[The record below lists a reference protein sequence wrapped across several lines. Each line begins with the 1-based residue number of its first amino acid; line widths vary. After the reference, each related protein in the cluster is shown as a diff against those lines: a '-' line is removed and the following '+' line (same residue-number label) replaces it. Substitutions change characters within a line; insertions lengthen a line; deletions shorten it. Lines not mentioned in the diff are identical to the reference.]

1 MIPTG
6 AAYAVGIPSGAAAV
20 WPGRCSTHHVGGPDI
35 TDTEADAQQARHIA
49 CGLLLW
55 FVMYLELRHE

>member
-1 MIPTG
+1 VTAG
-6 AAYAVGIPSGAAAV
+6 

-35 TDTEADAQQARHIA
+35 TGTDADAQQAKDIA